1 MIRISVALG
10 LGVVAV
16 AGCGTP
22 PRTTPIKREGT
33 AIHASFDRTWDAA
46 VQVFANWSI
55 PVPNQDRKAGMMAS
69 VGVLVTGAD
78 STWADCG
85 RTQGGD
91 QGRPQ
96 LPNVGRYVG
105 TVMGDSVSS
114 TFQVKPT
121 WVSGSGAIVKECISR
136 GIWEAKFESDVKAMA
151 EQHH

>member
-10 LGVVAV
+10 LGVVVV

-22 PRTTPIKREGT
+22 PRGMPIKREGT
-33 AIHASFDRTWDAA
+33 QIHASFDRTWDAA
-46 VQVFANWSI
+46 IKVFASWNI

-78 STWADCG
+78 SSWADCG

-91 QGRPQ
+91 EGRPQ

-121 WVSGSGAIVKECISR
+121 WLSGSGAVVKECNSR

-151 EQHH
+151 EQH